1 MPEIRFLIPE
11 TDAQAMWN
19 AKDRFRKQRFLA
31 QDPLNMHRSLFDR
44 WIKLA
49 ASAALEEAATH
60 GIEEDVAV
68 DIIVSRLARIQ
79 DAWKAEA
86 KRRHRAANGSE
97 EHVYLESTNE

>member
-1 MPEIRFLIPE
+1 MTQIRFLIPE

-19 AKDRFRKQRFLA
+19 AKDRFRTQRFLA
-31 QDPLNMHRSLFDR
+31 QDPLNMNRTLFDR

-49 ASAALEEAATH
+49 ASAALEEAEQH
-60 GIEEDVAV
+60 GVEEDTAV

-86 KRRHRAANGSE
+86 KRRHQ
-97 EHVYLESTNE
+97 